1 MVLSKDLMKL
11 WIFNKEVY
19 CIFQHKVILRTRL
32 IIFLVVYLFNN
43 HEDNKIREEN
53 MEIKETKENCLL
65 NIINQLNLIIKVY
78 KLNLKLI
85 ILVVGLLIHI
95 VKQRGLIVISII
107 LLFFDYLIIDFC
119 FYDMNRRRIEKNEQ
133 VDGKRFYLK
142 VKPKK
147 ILMLKSIKKLL

>member
-1 MVLSKDLMKL
+1 
-11 WIFNKEVY
+11 
-19 CIFQHKVILRTRL
+19 
-32 IIFLVVYLFNN
+32 
-43 HEDNKIREEN
+43 